1 MEGIRTDNIVV
12 YQVPSNRRIG
22 FMDKKI
28 KFSPAQ
34 LTELQIFFQ
43 QSDFTANMT
52 LNCEYDFSG
61 EQSHIHV

>member
-1 MEGIRTDNIVV
+1 M
-12 YQVPSNRRIG
+12 

-28 KFSPAQ
+28 KFTPAQ